1 MGAASLTTFT
11 AAARLLSAD
20 FKPAVIARVDD
31 TAGATPSAGTST
43 AGTVGGSNDERTAHV
58 YVGADGGSQI
68 RERAV
73 RAPDSSSPRAA
84 IEGGAFTRA
93 GAVSRADS
101 PTAKAEA
108 AGSQKRAAQASDG
121 TGPRTAK
128 RSCAFAQWGV
138 DPQTTFAQRG
148 VDPQTTFAQWGV
160 DPQAIFA
167 AKGQQGQT
175 GSLRMYKRL
184 CRRPLSCPTACH
196 VPLRRLRSEPGGQ

>member
-1 MGAASLTTFT
+1 MGA
-11 AAARLLSAD
+11 
-20 FKPAVIARVDD
+20 
-31 TAGATPSAGTST
+31 G
-43 AGTVGGSNDERTAHV
+43 
-58 YVGADGGSQI
+58 GGSQI
-68 RERAV
+68 RERAI

-84 IEGGAFTRA
+84 IEGGAFTHA

-108 AGSQKRAAQASDG
+108 AGSQKRTAQASDG

-128 RSCAFAQWGV
+128 RSCA
-138 DPQTTFAQRG
+138 FAQRG

-167 AKGQQGQT
+167 AEGQQGQT

-184 CRRPLSCPTACH
+184 CRRPLSCLSLIH
-196 VPLRRLRSEPGGQ
+196 I